1 MKVKKDKFLENL
13 DQEIAELDVQV
24 NKAAD
29 AKCLTDDLC
38 GALMALN
45 IVRRSWVKRVKQ

>member
-1 MKVKKDKFLENL
+1 MKNL
-13 DQEIAELDVQV
+13 DQEIAELEVQV

-38 GALMALN
+38 GALIALN
-45 IVRRSWVKRVKQ
+45 TIRRVWAKERKKLRDAK